1 MRVVD
6 ENETFHD
13 FRFSSYCGIGIVH
26 FPLVQTHIFR
36 KSCKGT
42 HLMKMNLKTL
52 TLLLGLTATQIV
64 AQDLLAA
71 PGTKW
76 EQQLFGPSGNAQFSY
91 GNGVFLTPDESEV
104 VAVGTDG
111 KVTAFA
117 ASDGAFSWDF
127 EPPAVEE
134 GSSYTIQSLSG
145 MTFTTGNAASS
156 YMIYSINYIAMA
168 DVVTDSDYT

>member
-1 MRVVD
+1 
-6 ENETFHD
+6 
-13 FRFSSYCGIGIVH
+13 
-26 FPLVQTHIFR
+26 
-36 KSCKGT
+36 
-42 HLMKMNLKTL
+42 MNLKPITFI
-52 TLLLGLTATQIV
+52 LGLTATQIV

-71 PGTKW
+71 PGTLW

-111 KVTAFA
+111 KVTAYA

-134 GSSYTIQSLSG
+134 GSSNAIQSLSG
-145 MTFTTGNAASS
+145 MTFTTGNAISS
-156 YMIYSINYIAMA
+156 YMIYSINYIALA
-168 DVVTDSDYT
+168 DTDSDYT